1 MARGENGT
9 GRLFVYTGI
18 AVITTLLTMVACGG
32 ESASQ
37 PANTESRGSDGAPV
51 TESALSVTARAGEEL
66 FNENCS
72 ACHGVGATGTSQGPP
87 LVDRIYHPS
96 HHPDFSIRNAV
107 RQGVKQHHWLF
118 GDMAPV
124 DGVSSDEVEE
134 IICYI
139 RETQRADGIFEG
151 DAFST
156 VC

>member
-1 MARGENGT
+1 MVRGRNST
-9 GRLFVYTGI
+9 RRLFIYSVI
-18 AVITTLLTMVACGG
+18 VVITTLLTMVACGG
-32 ESASQ
+32 ESTPQSAI
-37 PANTESRGSDGAPV
+37 TESKSAERAPA
-51 TESALSVTARAGEEL
+51 TESTLSETARAGEDL

-72 ACHGVGATGTSQGPP
+72 VCHGLGATGTSQGPP
-87 LVDRIYHPS
+87 LIDRIYHPS

-107 RQGVKQHHWLF
+107 RQGVRQHHWLF

-124 DGVSSDEVEE
+124 ADVSSDQVEE

-139 RETQRADGIFEG
+139 REAQRADGIFEG

>member
-1 MARGENGT
+1 MARDGNST
-9 GRLFVYTGI
+9 GRLFSYS
-18 AVITTLLTMVACGG
+18 VIVVIITLLTMVGCGG
-32 ESASQ
+32 ESDSQ
-37 PANTESRGSDGAPV
+37 RATTESKSAEGVTV
-51 TESALSVTARAGEEL
+51 TESALSDAARAGGEL
-66 FNENCS
+66 FNANCS

-87 LVDRIYHPS
+87 LIDRIYHPS

-124 DGVSSDEVEE
+124 AGVSPDEVEK

-139 RETQRADGIFEG
+139 REAQRADGIFEG

>member
-1 MARGENGT
+1 MARGVSST
-9 GRLFVYTGI
+9 GRLLVYTVI

-32 ESASQ
+32 ESTPQ
-37 PANTESRGSDGAPV
+37 PANTESRGSEGAPV
-51 TESALSVTARAGEEL
+51 TESALSVTARAGAEL

-87 LVDRIYHPS
+87 LIDRIYHPS

-107 RQGVKQHHWLF
+107 RQGVRQHHWLF